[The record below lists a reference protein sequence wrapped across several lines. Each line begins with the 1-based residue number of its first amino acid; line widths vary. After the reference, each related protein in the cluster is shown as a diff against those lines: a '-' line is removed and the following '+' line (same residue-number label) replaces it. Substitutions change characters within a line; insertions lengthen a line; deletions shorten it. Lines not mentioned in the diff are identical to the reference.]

1 MKTSRNVAD
10 EYEKARGEQP
20 PDLDITSAG
29 KVDMVAASAAQV
41 VDVIVDASVE
51 DANRDD
57 EARDEDAVEPHR
69 ASYNE
74 RGGG

>member
-1 MKTSRNVAD
+1 MKTLRNVAD

-20 PDLDITSAG
+20 PDLNITSAE

-41 VDVIVDASVE
+41 VDVVDVSVE

-69 ASYNE
+69 APYNE

>member
-1 MKTSRNVAD
+1 MKTLRNVAD

-20 PDLDITSAG
+20 PDLNITSAE
-29 KVDMVAASAAQV
+29 KVDMVAASVAQV
-41 VDVIVDASVE
+41 VDVVDVSVE

-69 ASYNE
+69 APYNE

>member
-1 MKTSRNVAD
+1 MKTLRNVAD

-20 PDLDITSAG
+20 PDLNITSAE

-41 VDVIVDASVE
+41 VDVVDVSVE

-69 ASYNE
+69 APYNE
-74 RGGG
+74 RKGG

>member
-1 MKTSRNVAD
+1 MKTLRNVAD
-10 EYEKARGEQP
+10 EYEKARGEQA
-20 PDLDITSAG
+20 PDLNITSAE

-41 VDVIVDASVE
+41 VDVVVVSVE

-57 EARDEDAVEPHR
+57 EARDEDAMEPQR
-69 ASYNE
+69 APCNE

>member
-1 MKTSRNVAD
+1 MKTLRNAAD

-20 PDLDITSAG
+20 PDLNITSAE

-41 VDVIVDASVE
+41 VDVIVDVSVE

-69 ASYNE
+69 APYNE